1 MKTYTVAIIGAGSR
15 GAFTYGKLMRDQGD
29 EFKIVSLCDVRQSQL
44 DLYSNEFGIDKKMCF
59 LSEDEFFKEKRA
71 DVLVIATQDKDHVRM
86 AIKALNLGYDILLE
100 KPISPIKE
108 ELEELLKTQQKTGR
122 KVLVCHVLRY
132 APAYLKVK
140 ELIDSGKIG
149 KIVKMESIE
158 RVAYWHQSHSFVR
171 GNWHVE
177 SDTSPM
183 IMAKCCHDLDI
194 IQWLVGSKCKSV
206 YSTGGLMF
214 FKKENQPEGAANECK
229 NCKYKMSCPYSAE
242 LQYPVRF
249 KEQNNKQGWPFNVLV
264 ADKVPFDE
272 NDLRKAYE
280 NSYYGHCVFDCN
292 NDVVDHQQVEMIF
305 ENGVKA
311 SHTMTAFTA
320 PSGRRF
326 DIHGTYGEIMFDEDQ
341 NYIRLYSYNGLS
353 KPKIEEWKP
362 SDLTEFLE
370 SKGFG
375 HGGGDAM
382 MIKKFYSILEGKSEP
397 DTSLEKSIE
406 SHLIALA
413 AEESRKNNKVVIM
426 KK

>member
-1 MKTYTVAIIGAGSR
+1 MKQYSVAIIGVGSR
-15 GAFTYGKLMRDQGD
+15 GAFTYGKLMNDQGGK
-29 EFKIVSLCDVRQSQL
+29 FKIVSLCDIKQSAL
-44 DLYSNEFGIDKKMCF
+44 DLYSKEFSIPKENCF
-59 LSEDEFFKEKRA
+59 LTEKEFFKEKRA
-71 DVLVIATQDKDHVRM
+71 DVLVVATQDRDHVRM
-86 AIKALNLGYDILLE
+86 AIKGLELGYDILLE
-100 KPISPIKE
+100 KPISPIKS
-108 ELEELLKTQQKTGR
+108 ELLNLLKVQQKTGH

-140 ELIDSGKIG
+140 ELIDKGEIG
-149 KIVKMESIE
+149 QIIKMESIE
-158 RVAYWHQSHSFVR
+158 RVAYWHESHSFVR

-177 SDTSPM
+177 KDTSPM

-194 IQWLVGSKCKSV
+194 IQWLVNSKCTSV
-206 YSTGGLMF
+206 YSTGGLTF
-214 FKKENQPEGAANECK
+214 FNKEHQPKDAANECK
-229 NCKYKMSCPYSAE
+229 NCKYIKTCPYSAE

-249 KEQNNKQGWPFNVLV
+249 KEQNDKQGWPFNVLV
-264 ADKVPFDE
+264 SDKTPFDE

-341 NYIRLYSYNGLS
+341 NFIRLYKYNGLS
-353 KPKIEEWKP
+353 KPEIIEWKP
-362 SDLTEFLE
+362 NELTEYSE
-370 SKGFG
+370 TKGFG

-382 MIKKFYSILEGKSEP
+382 MIKKFYDILEGNVEA
-397 DTSLEKSIE
+397 DTALDKSIE

-413 AEESRKNNKVVIM
+413 AEESRKKNKVI
-426 KK
+426 KL